1 MRAGSSRTQI
11 RGLPSRSCL
20 LGLSESC
27 GDPGVSEP
35 TSVGL
40 DVHTR
45 SVVAVAIDGS
55 PAASLPAAPQS
66 ASSPGS
72 PAPPSVLVHGSVS
85 GDRILITYLCVDL
98 AFRGSGIALSLNE
111 RLRDEGDDSEPPT
124 SLPATSTPMWP
135 WAASTPDSATADCTA
150 RLASSD
156 ISMPPPLASPGS
168 QVVLHFRND
177 FLPAGGTSSALTRVS
192 PRPEGV
198 SSIEPY
204 RLPQFVHRRPPTS
217 RSADSVRTP
226 AADALLATRPP
237 TEALRR
243 APVERALPSDG
254 KSRILQ
260 SRPRGYSSPGSAARS
275 GV

>member
-1 MRAGSSRTQI
+1 MITNYGCRTRRYALTPGVDQGLRAGSSRTQI

-156 ISMPPPLASPGS
+156 ISMPPPPGLS
-168 QVVLHFRND
+168 RV
-177 FLPAGGTSSALTRVS
+177 PGGAALQ
-192 PRPEGV
+192 E
-198 SSIEPY
+198 
-204 RLPQFVHRRPPTS
+204 RLPSSRRNEQRADPRVTAS
-217 RSADSVRTP
+217 RRCVID
-226 AADALLATRPP
+226 
-237 TEALRR
+237 
-243 APVERALPSDG
+243 
-254 KSRILQ
+254 
-260 SRPRGYSSPGSAARS
+260 
-275 GV
+275 